1 MMETTHYI
9 RISPEVWVSFGQDPE
24 MILDWLLHVHSQQRD
39 TYETLT
45 LPRIERFQ
53 KILGQIEIYI
63 DGDDTYNLEM
73 AVIGEELIVNEKQAV
88 VVGILTPQLLHIV
101 KDAMNAFTKEDV
113 ADMAFVDHD
122 GFDDVWF
129 KWTLLKR
136 FCEEA
141 SERDELVLIYYE

>member
-45 LPRIERFQ
+45 LPNIERFQ

-113 ADMAFVDHD
+113 ADMAFVDHE
-122 GFDDVWF
+122 GLDDVWL

>member
-45 LPRIERFQ
+45 LPNIERFQ

-63 DGDDTYNLEM
+63 DGDDTYSLEM

-88 VVGILTPQLLHIV
+88 VVGILTPPLLHIV

-113 ADMAFVDHD
+113 ADMAFVDHE
-122 GFDDVWF
+122 GLDDVWL

-141 SERDELVLIYYE
+141 IERDELVLIYYE

>member
-1 MMETTHYI
+1 METTHYI

-45 LPRIERFQ
+45 LPNIERFQ

-101 KDAMNAFTKEDV
+101 KDAMSAFTKEDV

-122 GFDDVWF
+122 GLDDVWL

-141 SERDELVLIYYE
+141 IERDELVLIYYE

>member
-1 MMETTHYI
+1 METTHYI

-45 LPRIERFQ
+45 LPNIERFQ
-53 KILGQIEIYI
+53 KNLGQIEIYI

-113 ADMAFVDHD
+113 ADMAFVDHE
-122 GFDDVWF
+122 GLDDVWL

-141 SERDELVLIYYE
+141 IERDELVLIYYE

>member
-1 MMETTHYI
+1 METTHYI

-24 MILDWLLHVHSQQRD
+24 MILDWLLHVHSQLRD

-45 LPRIERFQ
+45 LPNIERFQ

-113 ADMAFVDHD
+113 ADMAFVDHE
-122 GFDDVWF
+122 GLDDVWL

-141 SERDELVLIYYE
+141 IEQDELVLVYYE

>member
-1 MMETTHYI
+1 MEKTHYI

-24 MILDWLLHVHSQQRD
+24 MILDWLLHVHSQHRD

-45 LPRIERFQ
+45 LPNIERFQ
-53 KILGQIEIYI
+53 KILGQIEVYI

-101 KDAMNAFTKEDV
+101 KDAMNAFMKEDV
-113 ADMAFVDHD
+113 ADMAFVDQE
-122 GFDDVWF
+122 GLDDVWL
-129 KWTLLKR
+129 KWTLLKQ

-141 SERDELVLIYYE
+141 IERDELVLIYYE

>member
-1 MMETTHYI
+1 METTHYI

-24 MILDWLLHVHSQQRD
+24 MILDWLLHVHEQHRD

-45 LPRIERFQ
+45 LPNIERFQ
-53 KILGQIEIYI
+53 QILGQIEVYI
-63 DGDDTYNLEM
+63 DGNDTYNLEM
-73 AVIGEELIVNEKQAV
+73 AVIGEELVVNEKQAV

-101 KDAMNAFTKEDV
+101 KDAMNAFKKEDV
-113 ADMAFVDHD
+113 GEMALVNRDSL
-122 GFDDVWF
+122 DDIWL

-136 FCEEA
+136 FCDEA

>member
-45 LPRIERFQ
+45 LPNIERFQ

-113 ADMAFVDHD
+113 ADMTFVDHE
-122 GFDDVWF
+122 GLDDVWL

>member
-45 LPRIERFQ
+45 LPNIERFQ

-122 GFDDVWF
+122 GLDEIWL
-129 KWTLLKR
+129 KWTSLR
-136 FCEEA
+136 RYCEA
-141 SERDELVLIYYE
+141 AAERDELVLIYYE

>member
-45 LPRIERFQ
+45 LPNIERFQ

-101 KDAMNAFTKEDV
+101 KDAMNAFTQEDV

-122 GFDDVWF
+122 GLDDVWL

>member
-122 GFDDVWF
+122 GFDEVWL